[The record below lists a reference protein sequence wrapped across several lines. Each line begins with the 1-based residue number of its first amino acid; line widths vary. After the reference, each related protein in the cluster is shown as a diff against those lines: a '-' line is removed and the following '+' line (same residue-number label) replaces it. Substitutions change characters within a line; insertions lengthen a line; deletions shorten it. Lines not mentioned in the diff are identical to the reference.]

1 VNKMLR
7 APDSRGFTLIEVLI
21 TVVIIA
27 IGLLGLAGL
36 QMSSLNNQH
45 EAYQR
50 AQAMLL
56 LHDMASRIQA
66 NSKSARTG
74 DYADASDYGLRT
86 IADCTAINVASSVDA
101 VTRDICAWNS
111 EVAGTGAKLG
121 TKNLGSLVGAQA
133 CIENLAGSAFG
144 EVIVRLTVAWMGTVA
159 TKAPSSAC
167 GKDAFGASKD
177 DYRRTATLDV
187 TLADLSI

>member
-1 VNKMLR
+1 MLC
-7 APDSRGFTLIEVLI
+7 APGSRGFTLIEVLI

-36 QMSSLNNQH
+36 QMSSLNNQL

-56 LHDMASRIQA
+56 LHDMANRIQV
-66 NSKSARTG
+66 NSASARIG
-74 DYADASDYGLRT
+74 SYADASDYGLRT
-86 IADCTAINVASSVDA
+86 IADCTAINVASSADA

-111 EVAGTGAKLG
+111 ELAGIGTQLG
-121 TKNLGSLVGAQA
+121 TKNLGSLVGARA
-133 CIENLAGSAFG
+133 CIENLAGSSFG
-144 EVIVRLTVAWMGTVA
+144 EDIVRLTVAWMGSVA
-159 TKAPSSAC
+159 TKAPSSVC
-167 GKDAFGASKD
+167 GKDAFGTTKD
-177 DYRRTATLDV
+177 DYRRTATIDV